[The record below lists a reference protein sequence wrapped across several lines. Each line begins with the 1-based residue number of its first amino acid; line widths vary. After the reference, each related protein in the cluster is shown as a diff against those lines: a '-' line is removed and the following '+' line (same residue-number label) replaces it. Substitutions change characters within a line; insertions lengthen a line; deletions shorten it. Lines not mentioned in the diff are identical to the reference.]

1 MVPSSLSST
10 IGGHHGASLVT
21 PTVWT
26 KTCSIAS
33 WPDGVATQVRETY
46 VQRRRG
52 SRSSEGRYHPAR
64 FRDAAESL
72 GLEVADSGKG
82 LGWDTTTIPRATEK
96 VYAPAVD
103 RLTRALKDWQ
113 PTGTAYGDRDRVR
126 LACSCDPPRRTLMAQ
141 SKFEL
146 GPVICE
152 ICQAEFRPA

>member
-33 WPDGVATQVRETY
+33 WPDGVATQSAGAY

-82 LGWDTTTIPRATEK
+82 LGWDATSVPRATEK
-96 VYAPAVD
+96 VCASAVD

-113 PTGTAYGDRDRVR
+113 PPTGPYGDRDRVR
-126 LACSCDPPRRTLMAQ
+126 MVCSCDPPRRTLMPR
-141 SKFEL
+141 SRFEL